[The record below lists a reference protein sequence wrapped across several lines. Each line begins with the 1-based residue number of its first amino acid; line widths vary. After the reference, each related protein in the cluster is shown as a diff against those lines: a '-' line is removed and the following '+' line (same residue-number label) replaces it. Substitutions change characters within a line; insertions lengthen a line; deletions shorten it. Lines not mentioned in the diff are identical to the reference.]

1 MSEINNLLKTI
12 GRVLLET
19 AIENLEET
27 KIKRTENQPST
38 DLVIRSTPPVK
49 EDVDGNL
56 YGSVYKSDGTSLFL
70 DNGENN
76 GNNYPLYYGSIV
88 DSDGNWI
95 LKNIDG
101 STSALKVNELQGGLQ
116 GGVSGLIKSYTKD
129 LPTIITDN
137 TDYQTVLDPGY
148 YYENDDQLTYSAN
161 YVRTAKYWGDVWS
174 NNFNS
179 SDTPVQLIDSNDK
192 SASFPGGITGNVTGN
207 ADTATFADEDAIDL
221 EDKQTINTRLKNLEE
236 ITNQETIGVPV
247 GTIVMWSGDIND
259 IPSGWKL
266 CNGDNTDEAIDIDIP
281 NLSGRFVVGYN
292 GADSDFDKIKHSGGQ
307 KTVTLTVD
315 EIPSHSHDVNYRSE
329 NRAGDSGQ
337 SSELQPEGNQKQ
349 VEATTQTGGGGAHNN
364 LPPYYVLA
372 YIIYAGI

>member
-116 GGVSGLIKSYTKD
+116 GGVSGLVKSYTKD
-129 LPTIITDN
+129 LSTIIPDN

-192 SASFPGGITGNVTGN
+192 SGNFPGGITGNVSGN

-236 ITNQETIGVPV
+236 ITNQETIGVPK

-266 CNGDNTDEAIDIDIP
+266 CNGDNTDENTIGVNIP
-281 NLSGRFVVGYN
+281 NLSGKFVVGYN
-292 GADSDFDKIKHSGGQ
+292 ADDDDFDTIKKVGGE
-307 KTVTLTVD
+307 KSVTLSVD
-315 EIPSHSHDVNYRSE
+315 EMPAHNHEYIDART
-329 NRAGDSGQ
+329 SGEVGKSASGESQ
-337 SSELQPEGNQKQ
+337 SQRGYAE
-349 VEATTQTGGGGAHNN
+349 TTNTGGGKSHNN
-364 LPPYYVLA
+364 LPPYYVIA
-372 YIIYAGI
+372 YIMYVGI